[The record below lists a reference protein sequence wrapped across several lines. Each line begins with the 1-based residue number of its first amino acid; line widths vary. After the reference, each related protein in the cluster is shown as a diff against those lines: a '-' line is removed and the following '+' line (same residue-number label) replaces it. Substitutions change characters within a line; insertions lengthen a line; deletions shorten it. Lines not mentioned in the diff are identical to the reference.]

1 MIDPRCRRVFGRTMM
16 NAVERLARTQN
27 VSVLEVHAASD
38 AVAFYE
44 RIGWEMVDADR
55 ASPLMTKT
63 L

>member
-1 MIDPRCRRVFGRTMM
+1 MM

-55 ASPLMTKT
+55 ASPLMAKT